1 MRPDNTQSSGSLVP
15 GADRSGYIPILDGW
29 RAVAISLVVAFH
41 ALLNADISPNSSAAY
56 IAKVT
61 SKCGPFGVLI
71 FFAISGYLIT
81 GRIVAESLRTSH
93 FSLKSFYY
101 KRALRILPL
110 SYLYLLTILLLYFA
124 KVIHL
129 TSGDWG
135 APFFISNYTPSRSWF
150 TAHFWSLSI
159 EEHFYLLWPP
169 VIFFMGWRRAVWPG
183 IATIVLVG
191 IWRPSYLAHVS
202 NPASQL
208 LHTDL
213 RLDFLLVSAV
223 LAISVVRW
231 PWLRSILRASGS
243 TLGFAIVGSAL
254 ILVSLP
260 STSFLVSRSIQ
271 ALLLGVLVC
280 GTSLGGSTLIR
291 ILLTNRVALWLGQI
305 SYSVYII
312 QQLFFAP
319 ASRNIL
325 NRPWMEAAKIP
336 VILLASAASYR
347 YIEKPM
353 MNYARNNLRR
363 AAP

>member
-1 MRPDNTQSSGSLVP
+1 MRPDNTQALGSLVP
-15 GADRSGYIPILDGW
+15 GADRSGYIPVLDGW

-41 ALLNADISPNSSAAY
+41 ALLNADLSPNSPALR
-56 IAKVT
+56 IAGIT
-61 SKCGPFGVLI
+61 AKCGPFGVLI

-81 GRIVAESLRTSH
+81 GRIVAESLRSGR

-101 KRALRILPL
+101 KRAFRILPL
-110 SYLYLLTILLLYFA
+110 SYLYLLTILLLYLA
-124 KVIHL
+124 RVVHL

-135 APFFISNYTPSRSWF
+135 APFFISNYTPSPSWF

-183 IATIVLVG
+183 IAAIVLVG
-191 IWRPSYLAHVS
+191 IWRPYYLARVS

-213 RLDFLLVSAV
+213 RLDFLLISAV
-223 LAISVVRW
+223 FAISVVRW
-231 PWLRSILRASGS
+231 PWFRSCLHAAGS
-243 TLGFAIVGSAL
+243 TAGFLIVSAAL
-254 ILVSLP
+254 LFIS

-271 ALLLGVLVC
+271 AILLGVLVC
-280 GTSLGGSTLIR
+280 GTSLGASALIR
-291 ILLTNRVALWLGQI
+291 VVLTNRFVLWLGQI

-319 ASRNIL
+319 SSWSFL
-325 NRPWMEAAKIP
+325 NRPWVEAAKVP
-336 VILLASAASYR
+336 LILLAAGTSYR
-347 YIEKPM
+347 YVEKPM
-353 MNYARNNLRR
+353 MNYARRKARR
-363 AAP
+363 SAG